1 MLVLVLVIG
10 ELFPRR
16 RERFGIARQKG
27 RRIHSRLVKAA
38 IVGAL
43 IALGSVMSSPALA
56 KDLTPAETFEE
67 LKKLV
72 GEWKGTTAEG
82 GAEKVSYRLIAA
94 ETVLLEEWVLSSGR
108 QALTVYH
115 RDGDALVATHYCP
128 RGNQPRLKL
137 ASASTEKGF
146 FFEFVS
152 ATNLPDA
159 DAAHQH
165 RFEIQIHGPDSF
177 TRGET
182 YLTTGKLTAGVV
194 TYSRNR

>member
-1 MLVLVLVIG
+1 M
-10 ELFPRR
+10 RR
-16 RERFGIARQKG
+16 ATQILLGLLALAFGG
-27 RRIHSRLVKAA
+27 W
-38 IVGAL
+38 
-43 IALGSVMSSPALA
+43 SPGLA
-56 KDLTPAETFEE
+56 KDLSPAETFEE
-67 LKKLV
+67 LKKLR

-94 ETVLLEEWVLSSGR
+94 DTVLLEAWVLSSGR
-108 QALTVYH
+108 EALTVYH
-115 RDGDALVATHYCP
+115 RDGDDLIATHYCP

-152 ATNLPDA
+152 ATNLPDV
-159 DAAHQH
+159 DATHQH

-182 YLTTGKLTAGVV
+182 YISKGKLNPGAT
-194 TYSRNR
+194 TYLRSR

>member
-1 MLVLVLVIG
+1 
-10 ELFPRR
+10 
-16 RERFGIARQKG
+16 
-27 RRIHSRLVKAA
+27 VKAG
-38 IVGAL
+38 IVCAL
-43 IALGSVMSSPALA
+43 LAVGSLTASPGLA
-56 KDLTPAETFEE
+56 KDLSPAETFEE

-72 GEWKGTTAEG
+72 GEWKGTTPEG

-94 ETVLLEEWVLSSGR
+94 DTVLLEEWVLSSGR

-115 RDGDALVATHYCP
+115 RDGNDLIATHYCP

-146 FFEFVS
+146 FFDFVS

-165 RFEIQIHGPDSF
+165 RFHVQIDGQDSF

-182 YLTTGKLTAGVV
+182 YISKGKLDSAAT
-194 TYSRNR
+194 TYSRAR